1 MTKTLKKI
9 PIIFSFSLYINY
21 TLAKFD
27 TDSLTRFPCRPY
39 NDGATW
45 MTLFFM
51 RTSILYP
58 FFEGAFIKPSIMLN
72 SLKFIYFVRC
82 LLSVLKVNCK
92 IIIDLYQKPPEK
104 NHKTVDPEWM
114 KERTNKSMLLFPI
127 FLLYILIYTLTT
139 TTITTKIIII
149 IIIITIVTVIT
160 VTSLH
165 ILYRGIIITGIWIN
179 EIS

>member
-1 MTKTLKKI
+1 MILKRAHISVECRFRDQNIEKDTNHFFVLLI
-9 PIIFSFSLYINY
+9 YQL
-21 TLAKFD
+21 FD
-27 TDSLTRFPCRPY
+27 TDSSTRFPCRPY

-58 FFEGAFIKPSIMLN
+58 FFEGAIIKPSIMLN

-104 NHKTVDPEWM
+104 NHKTVDPE
-114 KERTNKSMLLFPI
+114 
-127 FLLYILIYTLTT
+127 
-139 TTITTKIIII
+139 
-149 IIIITIVTVIT
+149 
-160 VTSLH
+160 
-165 ILYRGIIITGIWIN
+165 
-179 EIS
+179 